1 MLNLLTTAEKIS
13 VWWFSM
19 VDASLSEGDRIS
31 LWISSRKEHMG
42 ACCEMQASIKEL
54 YGTVW
59 IVEED

>member
-1 MLNLLTTAEKIS
+1 
-13 VWWFSM
+13 M